1 MRSNDFPLEWEI
13 GASGEVAFGRA
24 GCHNRRRAPGRGSR
38 RLTGSIGVIVK
49 KSSESLADQAYRKIE
64 ELILTAELAPGAWIA
79 ETAIAE
85 RVGLGRTPV
94 REAIQRLAYHGLIE
108 IVPGRSLRIADI
120 DVREQLLI
128 VELRREIELLLVR
141 RAVRFVTDSERA
153 ALSVLA
159 AAMQAARDRADAISF
174 FQLDLDL
181 KLLLLRCAKHR
192 FASEAIRPLWSASR
206 RFSWIYRTS
215 DHVAL
220 FADMLGR
227 LMRAIADGN
236 ESEALQSTIERMDYL
251 DRFARSTLER
261 PSEAS
266 SPQLLG
272 MPTSAS

>member
-1 MRSNDFPLEWEI
+1 M
-13 GASGEVAFGRA
+13 
-24 GCHNRRRAPGRGSR
+24 
-38 RLTGSIGVIVK
+38 K
-49 KSSESLADQAYRKIE
+49 KLSESLADQAYRKVE
-64 ELILTAELAPGAWIA
+64 DLILTAELAPGAWIA
-79 ETAIAE
+79 EAAIAE

-128 VELRREIELLLVR
+128 IELRREIELLLTR
-141 RAVRFVTDSERA
+141 RAVRFATAPEREE
-153 ALSVLA
+153 LSALA
-159 AAMQAARDRADAISF
+159 AAMQAARDLGDAPLF
-174 FQLDLDL
+174 FRLDLDL

-227 LMRAIADGN
+227 LMKAIVDGN
-236 ESEALQSTIERMDYL
+236 EAEAMQSTIERMDYL
-251 DRFARSTLER
+251 DRFARSTLAR
-261 PSEAS
+261 PGEAS
-266 SPQLLG
+266 SQ
-272 MPTSAS
+272 

>member
-1 MRSNDFPLEWEI
+1 M
-13 GASGEVAFGRA
+13 
-24 GCHNRRRAPGRGSR
+24 
-38 RLTGSIGVIVK
+38 K
-49 KSSESLADQAYRKIE
+49 KPSESLADQAYRKVE
-64 ELILTAELAPGAWIA
+64 DLILTAELAPGVWIA

-128 VELRREIELLLVR
+128 VELRREIELLLTR
-141 RAVRFVTDSERA
+141 RAVRFATASEREEIS
-153 ALSVLA
+153 ALA
-159 AAMQAARDRADAISF
+159 PAIQAARDLEDAALF
-174 FQLDLDL
+174 FRLDLDL
-181 KLLLLRCAKHR
+181 KFLLLRCAKHR

-227 LMRAIADGN
+227 LMKAIVDGN
-236 ESEALQSTIERMDYL
+236 EAEATQSTIERMDYL
-251 DRFARSTLER
+251 DRFARSTLAR
-261 PSEAS
+261 PGEPS
-266 SPQLLG
+266 SP
-272 MPTSAS
+272 